1 VEDATAAIKA
11 VQRKGKVALLTG
23 GTMMYFNALEHG
35 IAPMPDADEQVR
47 EALATQAVQIGWPAM
62 HEKLRAVDPNAAA
75 KIHPND
81 PQRIQRALEVHELTG
96 EPLSELQKKTESNL
110 DEKPLKFALMP
121 ESRAW
126 LHERIERRFGQML
139 EAGFIEEVSRLQQQ
153 FELNSNLPSMRSVG
167 YRQALALL
175 NKEYDHQTMCE
186 KAIAAT
192 RQLAK
197 RQMTWI
203 RSMQNLNIVACDK
216 LNTEKQVSVML
227 ETVYGR
233 STT

>member
-1 VEDATAAIKA
+1 
-11 VQRKGKVALLTG
+11 
-23 GTMMYFNALEHG
+23 
-35 IAPMPDADEQVR
+35 
-47 EALATQAVQIGWPAM
+47 
-62 HEKLRAVDPNAAA
+62 
-75 KIHPND
+75 
-81 PQRIQRALEVHELTG
+81 
-96 EPLSELQKKTESNL
+96 
-110 DEKPLKFALMP
+110 
-121 ESRAW
+121 
-126 LHERIERRFGQML
+126 
-139 EAGFIEEVSRLQQQ
+139 
-153 FELNSNLPSMRSVG
+153 MRSVG